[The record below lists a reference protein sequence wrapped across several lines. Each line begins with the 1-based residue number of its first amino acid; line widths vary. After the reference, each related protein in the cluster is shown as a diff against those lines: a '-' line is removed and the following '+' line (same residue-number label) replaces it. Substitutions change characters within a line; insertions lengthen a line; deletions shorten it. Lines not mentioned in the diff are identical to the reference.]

1 MEGTADGIGRGIARL
16 VGDGD
21 GAEVTAVGVGTIVG
35 KVDGSVAEVVGMSAA
50 VAAGEGTAVAALG
63 GDVTVD
69 AVSVAGVVASDCSNG
84 LRHPTART
92 TTTTANK
99 VTKYM
104 RFIGN
109 ILRMQPSI
117 RHSSIN
123 RIQRQRT
130 PDALC

>member
-1 MEGTADGIGRGIARL
+1 MEGTADGIGRVIARL

-21 GAEVTAVGVGTIVG
+21 GTATITVGVGAA
-35 KVDGSVAEVVGMSAA
+35 VAEGEGEVAAVVGMSAA
-50 VAAGEGTAVAALG
+50 VAGGEGTAVAALG

-69 AVSVAGVVASDCSNG
+69 AVSVAGVVASGSSND

-99 VTKYM
+99 VKKYM

-117 RHSSIN
+117 RHSSIY
-123 RIQRQRT
+123 RIQRQ
-130 PDALC
+130 L